1 MKIIITLITGILVIS
16 CGQKQ
21 EANSDNPSTELP
33 AQTPEEH
40 GKILFESRGNCFACH
55 KPDQN
60 VIAPSLV
67 EIAKIYKEKNG
78 NMVAFLQGK
87 EQPIVDPDRF
97 AVMKTNFSI
106 TKNMSEEELKAIE
119 AYVYSFHQPAQ

>member
-1 MKIIITLITGILVIS
+1 MKIIITLITAILLIS

-21 EANSDNPSTELP
+21 EANSDNPSTKLP

-78 NMVAFLQGK
+78 NMVAFLQGN
-87 EQPIVDPDRF
+87 EEPIVDPDRF

-106 TKNMSEEELKAIE
+106 TKNMYEEELKAIE

>member
-1 MKIIITLITGILVIS
+1 MKIIITLITAILVIS

-21 EANSDNPSTELP
+21 EAKTNDASAALP

-55 KPDQN
+55 KPDQA

-67 EIAKIYKEKNG
+67 EIANIYKQKNG

-87 EQPIVDPDRF
+87 EEPIVDPDRF

-119 AYVYSFHQPAQ
+119 AYVYSFHQPTK